1 MIVLLDVIEFCKA
14 QALAYKL
21 YPSEEAD
28 WRWFCRE
35 YSKVF
40 HTPLHQ
46 VLEMEPEH
54 VILCVFEDMFDSKR
68 LKDPKHLEQ
77 IIDEL
82 RRLEDPD
89 YEATKA
95 NEMDDWA
102 AGIDEWDDARVEAG
116 ISVTGLKKGANP
128 TMKPKELPKEGGI
141 NLAYLSKEEEED
153 PNGFSEE

>member
-1 MIVLLDVIEFCKA
+1 MIHLNDVVEFCKA

-35 YSKVF
+35 YSKTF

-68 LKDPKHLEQ
+68 LKDKKHFDQ
-77 IIDEL
+77 IVDEL
-82 RRLEDPD
+82 RRLEDPNYD
-89 YEATKA
+89 ATKA
-95 NEMDDWA
+95 NEMDDWV
-102 AGIDEWDDARVEAG
+102 AGVEEWDDAREEV
-116 ISVTGLKKGANP
+116 GLPIPIKGVKSAQE
-128 TMKPKELPKEGGI
+128 KELPKEGGI
-141 NLAYLSKEEEED
+141 NLAYLSKEEEKD
-153 PNGFSEE
+153 PDNGFEE